1 MQYIHKRLNEIIDY
15 TFEVLGSDR
24 TDERKLEL
32 VESSL
37 GLCMKLIGND
47 LDALF
52 YFGVVYTSKTV
63 EFVRMR
69 SQPIPRFKEG
79 VVVTDKER
87 IEYPNGK
94 GFYL

>member
-1 MQYIHKRLNEIIDY
+1 MQHIHKRLNEIIDY

-24 TDERKLEL
+24 TEERKLEL

-52 YFGVVYTSKTV
+52 YFGVIYTSKTA
-63 EFVRMR
+63 EFVRLR
-69 SQPIPRFKEG
+69 SVPKPKFPIPPEDRIIREG
-79 VVVTDKER
+79 VIRNKPPV
-87 IEYPNGK
+87 
-94 GFYL
+94 L